1 MLDEYSPAGAM
12 IAHSDVAY
20 VIDATGHT
28 RVILNTDPGPGTA
41 TTESS
46 LTATIVDEIDT
57 VRTSS

>member
-1 MLDEYSPAGAM
+1 M

-28 RVILNTDPGPGTA
+28 RVILDTDTGPATA
-41 TTESS
+41 TYESS
-46 LTATIVDEIDT
+46 LAATIVDEVET

>member
-1 MLDEYSPAGAM
+1 M

-46 LTATIVDEIDT
+46 FAATIVNEVDT
-57 VRTSS
+57 VRASS

>member
-1 MLDEYSPAGAM
+1 M

-46 LTATIVDEIDT
+46 LAATIVNEVDT